1 MGQVVEMGSVLK
13 RTLKSLCC
21 SNGWSYAVFW
31 GFDQRNSMLLTLEDA
46 YYEEEMAAAL
56 VDNML
61 LQFHMMG
68 EGIIGQVAFTGKH
81 KWMFSDV
88 HCGEWNAIG
97 SIGTQVLFQDDSDI
111 RYQFS
116 SGIQTI
122 AVISLESRG
131 VVQFGS
137 TQKISESSEFLNQ
150 TKGLLQEMEN
160 LDGINQLESTP
171 VPSYDLST
179 VFASLI
185 SSANSSN
192 ANLTPV
198 RCDNSRELIGSP
210 CSLANL
216 TQSSTF
222 ISEIDHRRITP
233 LHTDSSNLCNQL
245 QTAYKE
251 AKVTITPCIST
262 WSNEGSILTSFEQPF
277 PSESVVQNSPNMY
290 STKANTPVQNF
301 QDSTFSSMYSVE
313 GLVDMEKSTP
323 VRSGKMNDNQ
333 YSAQSF
339 FGTECELSEIA
350 TNLHRF
356 PDDLFKLDDFA
367 TNLSSSYAVDDLSQ
381 WFTASPDHSINQM
394 VTTLNNNLL
403 PSTGATSVSSG
414 MVEGEFSTEIPIKHP
429 SNSMQSSISDA
440 FMSDGLE
447 KFGVVQGMENDLFDD
462 LGVEFGFGRA
472 GECWEDYMKPVTSN
486 DQSAINTGIS
496 ECITQLDVGS
506 TAGPRKGLFSEL
518 GLEELLSGLSSS
530 SSITRCN
537 NLEDQFSTTKRRKME
552 GSSSNSNQVQLT
564 KPVYNQEINNL
575 VCKKDV
581 LLKSQVGLWIDDI
594 YGINAD
600 NVAVAATPQK
610 PEKPTKVS
618 KKRAR
623 PGESTRP
630 RPKDRQQIQD
640 RLKELRGII
649 PNGVKCSIDS
659 LLDLTI
665 KHMLFLQSITKN
677 ADKLKE
683 AEEPKLIGR
692 ENGVVLKDNSTGGHN
707 NGGGVTWAYEVGGQ
721 TMVCPIIVEDLN
733 PPGQMLIEMLCED
746 RGFFLEIADII
757 KGFGLNIWKGV
768 MEIREDKIWA
778 RFIVEANRHVTRMDI
793 FWSLVQLLQQT
804 ATSGTDSTHQPNN
817 DIDSRIPPLDSY
829 QQHMLHT
836 QLPISVAE
844 TLQ

>member
-1 MGQVVEMGSVLK
+1 MGEVEMGSSIK

-21 SNGWSYAVFW
+21 SNSWSYGVFW

-46 YYEEEMAAAL
+46 YYEEEMAAL

-61 LQFHMMG
+61 LQVHLLG
-68 EGIIGQVAFTGKH
+68 EGIMGQVAFTGTH

-88 HCGEWNAIG
+88 HGGEWKSIG
-97 SIGTQVLFQDDSDI
+97 SIRSRDVFQDDSDI
-111 RYQFS
+111 CHQFS

-137 TQKISESSEFLNQ
+137 TQKILESSEFIHQ
-150 TKGLLQEMEN
+150 TKRLLQEMEN
-160 LDGINQLESTP
+160 SDRLNQLEIAP
-171 VPSYDLST
+171 PSYDLST
-179 VFASLI
+179 MFASLI
-185 SSANSSN
+185 SSGNSSN

-198 RCDNSRELIGSP
+198 QGGSSRELMGNP

-216 TQSSTF
+216 TRSSTF

-233 LHTDSSNLCNQL
+233 LHIDSSHFCNQL

-251 AKVTITPCIST
+251 AKVSHTPCIST

-277 PSESVVQNSPNMY
+277 PSERVVRNSP
-290 STKANTPVQNF
+290 KNF
-301 QDSTFSSMYSVE
+301 QDSTFSSMYSAE
-313 GLVDMEKSTP
+313 GLIDMEKSTP
-323 VRSGKMNDNQ
+323 ISLGKMNDSQN
-333 YSAQSF
+333 SSQSF
-339 FGTECELSEIA
+339 LETEFKLSEIA
-350 TNLHRF
+350 TSLHSF
-356 PDDLFKLDDFA
+356 PDSLFKMDDFA
-367 TNLSSSYAVDDLSQ
+367 TDLSSSYAVDDLSQ
-381 WFTASPDHSINQM
+381 LFTASPDHSIDRM
-394 VTTLNNNLL
+394 GTTLDNDLL
-403 PSTGATSVSSG
+403 PSIGATSVSSG
-414 MVEGEFSTEIPIKHP
+414 MVEGELQTDIPIKHP

-440 FMSDGLE
+440 FMSDRQE
-447 KFGVVQGMENDLFDD
+447 KFGVVHGMENDLFDG
-462 LGVEFGFGRA
+462 LGVDFEFGRA
-472 GECWEDYMKPVTSN
+472 GECWEDYMKPVSRS
-486 DQSAINTGIS
+486 DHSSISTGIS
-496 ECITQLDVGS
+496 ECITQLDVCS

-518 GLEELLSGLSSS
+518 GLEELLNGLSSS
-530 SSITRCN
+530 TSVTRC
-537 NLEDQFSTTKRRKME
+537 NLEDQLSTTKRRKLE

-564 KPVYNQEINNL
+564 KFPSSAGSMSFMQPAYNQEINNL

-581 LLKSQVGLWIDDI
+581 LPKSQVGLWIDNS
-594 YGINAD
+594 YSINAE
-600 NVAVAATPQK
+600 NGAAATPKK

-618 KKRAR
+618 RKRAR

-683 AEEPKLIGR
+683 AEEPKLVGR
-692 ENGVVLKDNSTGGHN
+692 ENGVVLKDNVMGGHN
-707 NGGGVTWAYEVGGQ
+707 GSGGVTWAYEVGGQ
-721 TMVCPIIVEDLN
+721 TMVCPIIVEDLS

-746 RGFFLEIADII
+746 RGFFLEIADVI

-804 ATSGTDSTHQPNN
+804 ATSGTDSTNQPNK
-817 DIDSRIPPLDSY
+817 IMEGGIPPLDSY
-829 QQHMLHT
+829 QQPLLPMH
-836 QLPISVAE
+836 LPISVAE